1 MDWKKWLSL
10 AGGAIIVL
18 IFLAY
23 LIFTSSFFLKRVAL
37 PIAGNFLK
45 MEIKADSIDLDG
57 LSKISI
63 QNLKLTPNN
72 EETILEAAEI
82 QISLSSFSSPISIE
96 EVFLDKASIN
106 IVQTPDGGNL
116 AAVLALFAAE
126 EEEKAPLELS
136 LVLKNLI
143 IQNSSVKWRMIG
155 EDDSLMG
162 AELKNINLT
171 GKEIGNELNGKVY
184 HSKFA
189 SCQHGFL
196 TIQSS
201 PADMGFYIVP
211 DEAVK
216 DLNVDESFLIGNY
229 SSSKAKRD
237 EINEKLLGYRSDDLI
252 VTTKLE
258 IATNNIGTGAMVIFI
273 GLYIGLVFLISC
285 AAILALK
292 ELSQCIDNKEKYQI
306 LRKIGVDEKMINK
319 SLFIQIAIYFAF
331 PLILALIHSIFG
343 IQVCKL
349 MLESSGQLNVFGAIK
364 ITILFLII
372 IYGGY
377 FYITY
382 LSAKNIIKER

>member
-1 MDWKKWLSL
+1 M
-10 AGGAIIVL
+10 
-18 IFLAY
+18 
-23 LIFTSSFFLKRVAL
+23 
-37 PIAGNFLK
+37 GNY
-45 MEIKADSIDLDG
+45 
-57 LSKISI
+57 
-63 QNLKLTPNN
+63 NN
-72 EETILEAAEI
+72 
-82 QISLSSFSSPISIE
+82 
-96 EVFLDKASIN
+96 VCN
-106 IVQTPDGGNL
+106 IRNM
-116 AAVLALFAAE
+116 
-126 EEEKAPLELS
+126 
-136 LVLKNLI
+136 VLKNKPDI
-143 IQNSSVKWRMIG
+143 
-155 EDDSLMG
+155 
-162 AELKNINLT
+162 
-171 GKEIGNELNGKVY
+171 ELNGKVY

>member
-1 MDWKKWLSL
+1 M
-10 AGGAIIVL
+10 
-18 IFLAY
+18 
-23 LIFTSSFFLKRVAL
+23 R
-37 PIAGNFLK
+37 
-45 MEIKADSIDLDG
+45 
-57 LSKISI
+57 
-63 QNLKLTPNN
+63 
-72 EETILEAAEI
+72 
-82 QISLSSFSSPISIE
+82 
-96 EVFLDKASIN
+96 
-106 IVQTPDGGNL
+106 
-116 AAVLALFAAE
+116 
-126 EEEKAPLELS
+126 
-136 LVLKNLI
+136 
-143 IQNSSVKWRMIG
+143 
-155 EDDSLMG
+155 
-162 AELKNINLT
+162 
-171 GKEIGNELNGKVY
+171 
-184 HSKFA
+184 
-189 SCQHGFL
+189 
-196 TIQSS
+196 
-201 PADMGFYIVP
+201 FYIVP

-216 DLNVDESFLIGNY
+216 NLNVDESFLIGNY

-331 PLILALIHSIFG
+331 PLILGFIHSIFG